1 MCLGPDKGHRL
12 LISSNVCQRRFCHG
26 PPTLHFERRAVTVG
40 LSVSYWRLAMA
51 FWGDAVIAIE
61 AGQKG
66 QRTNGLL
73 QLLEEALCSGDRL
86 H

>member
-1 MCLGPDKGHRL
+1 
-12 LISSNVCQRRFCHG
+12 
-26 PPTLHFERRAVTVG
+26 
-40 LSVSYWRLAMA
+40 MA
-51 FWGDAVIAIE
+51 FWGDAVIVIE